1 MICPICHTENREGAK
16 FCDECGA
23 RLPQGEASA
32 NNGGSPK
39 LGAIPDIAATSYGMS
54 ARPDAFSFEP
64 VDEFNDE
71 EPIAQQ
77 EIADEI
83 DDRLEQDEPA
93 SSQAADTTDEQM
105 PCDDSSNDDE
115 EADADAPSDSE
126 PEDGADATPAQSTGE
141 LAAVEAKVIEPDL
154 DDEDVLEGQAAEDD
168 EAFAANRTHVLNIP
182 ELKSIALEAEK
193 TQAIGPAPARS
204 NANATDPDIT
214 ADLSGLDEFLVNPGY
229 VPPKAAWRAG
239 DTMEMP
245 RFDGVEPPKQKD
257 FKAPDLHKKSGK
269 GKKVAA
275 IIALVV
281 VLAGVIAAGATY
293 YLEMWGGKVVPD
305 VTGMTQSDAT
315 YMLQN
320 KGFTV
325 RATTVP
331 SDSTEGL
338 VLLMDP
344 GAGARQEEGT
354 EVVIHVS
361 TSRTVPSVVGK
372 TQDDATKALSDSG
385 FENVSVETVLSDDA
399 EGTVL
404 DVDPGEGQK
413 AKASTP
419 ITLTVAQPY
428 TVPDI
433 SGMTYSQ
440 AEQAI
445 QDAGLS
451 STVTYTYSE
460 SVSEGS
466 VMGCDPQAGSKVTSD
481 TVVVISVAKS
491 RGSELAAAA
500 RSYLGSN
507 TLKASDGSAFTVTS
521 VDSVSYQGDNT
532 VSFTAS
538 GRAST
543 SVTVLGQTL
552 SVTGDTKQVSGT
564 LTFDSSNNV
573 TGVSFK

>member
-1 MICPICHTENREGAK
+1 MICPLCHTENREGAK

-23 RLPQGEASA
+23 RLPHDEAPAKSDNASA
-32 NNGGSPK
+32 LRN
-39 LGAIPDIAATSYGMS
+39 IPDIAATGYGMS
-54 ARPDAFSFEP
+54 VRSDAFSYEP
-64 VDEFNDE
+64 VDEFNDD
-71 EPIAQQ
+71 EPVAQQ

-83 DDRLEQDEPA
+83 DDRVENGEPEGSDVFENKDEPPVNESVPDALEEA
-93 SSQAADTTDEQM
+93 SSEGGLENDVAVEIAQA
-105 PCDDSSNDDE
+105 
-115 EADADAPSDSE
+115 
-126 PEDGADATPAQSTGE
+126 TGE
-141 LAAVEAKVIEPDL
+141 LTAVEAEVIEPTQ
-154 DDEDVLEGQAAEDD
+154 DEDEELECESAEEVAAFNAD
-168 EAFAANRTHVLNIP
+168 RTHVLDIP
-182 ELKSIALEAEK
+182 ALKSVALEAEK
-193 TQAIGPAPARS
+193 TQAIGPAQLRK
-204 NANATDPDIT
+204 NAVDPDVT
-214 ADLSGLDEFLVNPGY
+214 ADLSGFDEFLVNPGY

-245 RFDGVEPPKQKD
+245 RIDGVEPPKQKD
-257 FKAPDLHKKSGK
+257 FKAPDPHKKNGK
-269 GKKVAA
+269 GKKIAA
-275 IIALVV
+275 VIALVV
-281 VLAGVIAAGATY
+281 VLACAVAAGATY

-315 YMLQN
+315 YLLQN

-361 TSRTVPSVVGK
+361 TSRVVPEVMGK
-372 TQDDATKALSDSG
+372 TQDEAVKTLSDSG
-385 FENVSVETVLSDDA
+385 FENVSVETILSDDA

-404 DVDPGEGQK
+404 DIDPGEGQK

-445 QDAGLS
+445 EDAGLT

-466 VMGCDPQAGSKVTSD
+466 VMGCEPQAGSKVTSD

-491 RGSELAAAA
+491 RASELTAAA

-507 TLKASDGSAFTVTS
+507 TLKASDGSSFTVSS
-521 VDSVSYQGDNT
+521 VDSVSYQGNNT

-552 SVTGDTKQVSGT
+552 SVTGDSKQVSGT

-573 TGVSFK
+573 TGVSFN

>member
-1 MICPICHTENREGAK
+1 M
-16 FCDECGA
+16 
-23 RLPQGEASA
+23 
-32 NNGGSPK
+32 
-39 LGAIPDIAATSYGMS
+39 
-54 ARPDAFSFEP
+54 
-64 VDEFNDE
+64 
-71 EPIAQQ
+71 
-77 EIADEI
+77 
-83 DDRLEQDEPA
+83 
-93 SSQAADTTDEQM
+93 
-105 PCDDSSNDDE
+105 
-115 EADADAPSDSE
+115 
-126 PEDGADATPAQSTGE
+126 
-141 LAAVEAKVIEPDL
+141 
-154 DDEDVLEGQAAEDD
+154 
-168 EAFAANRTHVLNIP
+168 LNIP
-182 ELKSIALEAEK
+182 ELKNIALEAEK
-193 TQAIGPAPARS
+193 TQTIGPAPARN
-204 NANATDPDIT
+204 NAHASDPDIT

-245 RFDGVEPPKQKD
+245 RIDGVEPPKQKD
-257 FKAPDLHKKSGK
+257 FKAPDPHKKSGK
-269 GKKVAA
+269 GKKVAVV
-275 IIALVV
+275 IALVV
-281 VLAGVIAAGATY
+281 VLAGAIAAGVTY

-344 GAGARQEEGT
+344 GAGARQEEGS

-361 TSRTVPSVVGK
+361 TSRTVPGVVGK

-466 VMGCDPQAGSKVTSD
+466 VMGCEPEAGSKVTSD

-491 RGSELAAAA
+491 RGSELTAAA